1 MIVKGQ
7 KINDRYEIIRVIGE
21 GGMANVYLANDTILN
36 RKVAVKVLRGDLAN
50 DEKFVRRFQRE
61 ALSASSLN
69 HPNIVEMYDVG
80 EDDGN
85 FYIVMEYA
93 NGLALAADVK
103 EYVDGK
109 NLKQL
114 IKRRTKLSLTE
125 VVDIMKQLTDGISH
139 AHDSFI
145 IHRDIKPQNML
156 ILDNGL
162 VKITD
167 FGIAVAL
174 NSTQLT
180 QTNSVMGSVHYLPPE
195 QAAGKGATFKSDIYS
210 LGIMMYELITG
221 KLPFRGENAVEIA
234 LKQMKEPIPSIREDN
249 NEIPQAV
256 ENIVLKACAKNP
268 KNRYDTAR
276 EMYNDLCTCLDEE
289 RKNEPK
295 LVYKY
300 PEFDETTKAVKEEVK
315 EINEVNK
322 EESDVSIK
330 KENKKKNNN
339 LTWILGGIV
348 GFICIAFVVGII
360 LLPKLTKV
368 PDVKVPDVSN
378 MTIVEA
384 ENILKEKGFVV
395 NVNVIEEYNDTI
407 EEGKI
412 IRTSP
417 DINRSIKKGSEITLY
432 RSLGTEK
439 IKIEDYTGMNIYEI
453 KAKLELLGLSVTV
466 ESKDVENVEDY
477 SDKEDTIIDQSIK
490 EGELYKGDQIFLYYP
505 NIVVFPDLTTYTLQ
519 EVQDF
524 ALKYELDLHVVEI
537 ETESI
542 EEGTIISQN
551 RTKGTLIVRNAELT
565 VKIAVKPKIE
575 NVPQEELDIN
585 NGNNNN

>member
-85 FYIVMEYA
+85 FYIVM
-93 NGLALAADVK
+93 

-378 MTIVEA
+378 MTIIEA

>member
-85 FYIVMEYA
+85 FYIVMEY
-93 NGLALAADVK
+93 
-103 EYVDGK
+103 VDGK

-125 VVDIMKQLTDGISH
+125 VVDIMKQLTDGIAH

>member
-85 FYIVMEYA
+85 FYIVMEY
-93 NGLALAADVK
+93 
-103 EYVDGK
+103 VDGK

-125 VVDIMKQLTDGISH
+125 VVDIMKQLTDGIAH

-249 NEIPQAV
+249 KEIPQAV

-276 EMYNDLCTCLDEE
+276 EMYNDLCTCLDED
-289 RKNEPK
+289 RKDEPK

-330 KENKKKNNN
+330 KVNKKKNNN

-348 GFICIAFVVGII
+348 GFICIAIVIGLI

-378 MTIVEA
+378 MTVVEA

-395 NVNVIEEYNDTI
+395 NVNVVEEYNDTV

-505 NIVVFPDLTTYTLQ
+505 NVVVFPDLTTYTLQ

-524 ALKYELDLHVVEI
+524 AEKYELDLHVVEI

-565 VKIAVKPKIE
+565 VRIAVKPKIE

-585 NGNNNN
+585 NGSNNN

>member
-85 FYIVMEYA
+85 FYIVMEY
-93 NGLALAADVK
+93 
-103 EYVDGK
+103 VDGK

-125 VVDIMKQLTDGISH
+125 VVDIMKQLTDGIAH

-322 EESDVSIK
+322 EDSDVSIK
-330 KENKKKNNN
+330 KGNKKKNNN

-348 GFICIAFVVGII
+348 GFICIAIVVGLI

-505 NIVVFPDLTTYTLQ
+505 NIAVFPDLTTYTLQ

-542 EEGTIISQN
+542 EEGTIINQN

-585 NGNNNN
+585 NGSNNN

>member
-85 FYIVMEYA
+85 FYIVMEY
-93 NGLALAADVK
+93 
-103 EYVDGK
+103 VDGK

-125 VVDIMKQLTDGISH
+125 VVDIMKQLTDGIAH

-348 GFICIAFVVGII
+348 GFICIAIVVGLI

-585 NGNNNN
+585 NGSNNN

>member
-85 FYIVMEYA
+85 FYIVM
-93 NGLALAADVK
+93 

-395 NVNVIEEYNDTI
+395 NVNVVEEYNDTI

-551 RTKGTLIVRNAELT
+551 RTKGTLIVSNAELT

-585 NGNNNN
+585 NGSNNN

>member
-7 KINDRYEIIRVIGE
+7 KINERYEIIRVIGE

-85 FYIVMEYA
+85 FYIVMEY
-93 NGLALAADVK
+93 
-103 EYVDGK
+103 VDGK

-125 VVDIMKQLTDGISH
+125 VVDIMKQLTDGIAH

-348 GFICIAFVVGII
+348 GFICIAIVVGLI

-477 SDKEDTIIDQSIK
+477 SDKEDIIIDQSIK

-505 NIVVFPDLTTYTLQ
+505 NIVVFPDLTKYTLQ

-585 NGNNNN
+585 NGSNNN

>member
-85 FYIVMEYA
+85 FYIVMEY
-93 NGLALAADVK
+93 
-103 EYVDGK
+103 VDGK

-125 VVDIMKQLTDGISH
+125 VVDIMKQLTDGIAH

-330 KENKKKNNN
+330 KGNKKKNNN

-348 GFICIAFVVGII
+348 GFICIAIVVGLI

-384 ENILKEKGFVV
+384 ENILKGKGFVV
-395 NVNVIEEYNDTI
+395 NVNVIEEYNDNI

-505 NIVVFPDLTTYTLQ
+505 NIAVFPDLTKYTLQ

-542 EEGTIISQN
+542 EEGTIINQN

-585 NGNNNN
+585 NGSNNN

>member
-1 MIVKGQ
+1 M
-7 KINDRYEIIRVIGE
+7 
-21 GGMANVYLANDTILN
+21 
-36 RKVAVKVLRGDLAN
+36 
-50 DEKFVRRFQRE
+50 
-61 ALSASSLN
+61 
-69 HPNIVEMYDVG
+69 
-80 EDDGN
+80 
-85 FYIVMEYA
+85 
-93 NGLALAADVK
+93 

-384 ENILKEKGFVV
+384 ETELRKAGFVIDV
-395 NVNVIEEYNDTI
+395 KVEEVYSDTV
-407 EEGKI
+407 EEGKVVK
-412 IRTSP
+412 TNP
-417 DINRSIKKGSEITLY
+417 TINRTVKKGTTITLY
-432 RSLGTEK
+432 QSKGTEK
-439 IKIEDYTGMNIYEI
+439 IKIEDYKDQNIYEV
-453 KAKLELLGLSVTV
+453 KAKLEIKGLKVLV
-466 ESKDVENVEDY
+466 ESKDVDDVKEYE
-477 SDKEDTIIDQSIK
+477 DKEDIIIDQNPIS
-490 EGELYKGDQIFLYYP
+490 GELNKGDQIILYYP
-505 NIVVFPDLTTYTLQ
+505 NIVVYPDLTTYSLS

-524 ALKYELDLHVVEI
+524 ATKYDLVLYVEEV
-537 ETESI
+537 ETESA
-542 EEGTIISQN
+542 EPGTILSQSRRQN
-551 RTKGTLIVRNAELT
+551 TLIARGADLT
-565 VKIAVKPKIE
+565 IKVAVLPKEE
-575 NVPQEELDIN
+575 NEPSHEVENKEKENKEEQ
-585 NGNNNN
+585 

>member
-85 FYIVMEYA
+85 FYIVMEY
-93 NGLALAADVK
+93 
-103 EYVDGK
+103 VDGK

-125 VVDIMKQLTDGISH
+125 VVDIMKQLTDGIAH

-322 EESDVSIK
+322 EDSDVSIK
-330 KENKKKNNN
+330 KGNKKKNNN

-348 GFICIAFVVGII
+348 GFICIAIVVGLI

-384 ENILKEKGFVV
+384 ENILKGKGFVV

-542 EEGTIISQN
+542 EEGTIINQN

-575 NVPQEELDIN
+575 NVPQEELDVN
-585 NGNNNN
+585 NGSNNN

>member
-85 FYIVMEYA
+85 FYIVMEY
-93 NGLALAADVK
+93 
-103 EYVDGK
+103 VDGK

-125 VVDIMKQLTDGISH
+125 VVDIMKQLTDGIAH

-348 GFICIAFVVGII
+348 GFICIAIVVGLI

-477 SDKEDTIIDQSIK
+477 SDKEDIIIDQSIK

-542 EEGTIISQN
+542 EEGTIINQN

-585 NGNNNN
+585 NGSNNN

>member
-85 FYIVMEYA
+85 FYIVMEY
-93 NGLALAADVK
+93 
-103 EYVDGK
+103 VDGK

-125 VVDIMKQLTDGISH
+125 VVDIMKQLTDGIAH

-330 KENKKKNNN
+330 KGNKKKNNN

-348 GFICIAFVVGII
+348 GFICIAIVVGLI

-505 NIVVFPDLTTYTLQ
+505 NIAVFPDLTTYTLQ

-542 EEGTIISQN
+542 EEGTIINQN

-585 NGNNNN
+585 NGSNNN

>member
-85 FYIVMEYA
+85 FYIVM
-93 NGLALAADVK
+93 

-439 IKIEDYTGMNIYEI
+439 IKIEDYTGMNIDEI

>member
-85 FYIVMEYA
+85 FYIVMEY
-93 NGLALAADVK
+93 
-103 EYVDGK
+103 VDGK

-125 VVDIMKQLTDGISH
+125 VVDIMKQLTDGIAH

-330 KENKKKNNN
+330 KGNKKKNNN

-348 GFICIAFVVGII
+348 GFICIAIVVGLI

-378 MTIVEA
+378 MTVVEA

-505 NIVVFPDLTTYTLQ
+505 NIAVFPNLTTYTLQ

-585 NGNNNN
+585 NGSNNN